1 MPKLGRFDDFPKETG
16 CKSLFFRMSAG
27 TEPKCAFNNSSHNSK
42 KNYFNKKS
50 KLSISTKGI
59 STILTINAPKWRQS
73 AGTWK
78 FLSNAKFLSTEAPL
92 D

>member
-27 TEPKCAFNNSSHNSK
+27 TEPKCAFNKSSHNSK
-42 KNYFNKKS
+42 IFNLI

-73 AGTWK
+73 AGTWT